1 MRTVRHPRHRTKRM
15 GRCTVADIELMT
27 TAQVL
32 EFLQIG
38 RTKLWGLVRAG
49 AISAYRIGNGP
60 NGSLRYRHEEIMD
73 WLEKQRVSNGR
84 MSPQNTEQVARA
96 SDRDI

>member
-1 MRTVRHPRHRTKRM
+1 MS
-15 GRCTVADIELMT
+15 DEDLMT

-32 EFLQIG
+32 AFLQIG
-38 RTKLWGLVRAG
+38 RTKLWGLVRTGSIA
-49 AISAYRIGNGP
+49 AYRIGDGP
-60 NGSLRYRHEEIMD
+60 NGSLRYRRGEIVN
-73 WLEKQRVSNGR
+73 WLEKQRVSNGF